1 MQKAYDVHWA
11 VARQSRRTELHYK
24 GVVDFSGGAYGIL
37 KAAVERELAMERG
50 AEGTGTGSIQPDMD
64 LQRRQLAV
72 ELKEMKERELEL
84 KKREQVVLEREQAL
98 KAKPSGALQSQVI
111 PSVSKSHVFL
121 QLVVFDDI
129 TQKSVPERLQT

>member
-1 MQKAYDVHWA
+1 MQKAYDIHRA

-37 KAAVERELAMERG
+37 KAAVERELAMERS
-50 AEGTGTGSIQPDMD
+50 AERTGTGSIPPDIAEE
-64 LQRRQLAV
+64 RRQLAK
-72 ELKEMKERELEL
+72 EREEMKEFEL
-84 KKREQVVLEREQAL
+84 KLKKFEQVLVERE
-98 KAKPSGALQSQVI
+98 ALQSQVI

-129 TQKSVPERLQT
+129 TQKSVPDRL